1 MGKWEANAAVEIAK
15 SEGLADRLFDAI
27 DDANPRSL
35 RIALARADM
44 AGEAGQL
51 RKRKKPGG
59 MPAAPDAPTNAKG
72 WAELARMTPAMAKR
86 FGLGNWDG
94 GLFLFPG
101 AWADSIP
108 KATKVEAIDG
118 EKTTWG
124 KVKADRDTRFGFMAY
139 GVRLGLFTDGAEK

>member
-1 MGKWEANAAVEIAK
+1 MKWQTVQLVEITK

-35 RIALARADM
+35 RIALARAAAD
-44 AGEAGQL
+44 GEAGQL

-59 MPAAPDAPTNAKG
+59 MPAPPDAPTNAKG

-101 AWADSIP
+101 AWADKIP
-108 KATKVEAIDG
+108 HSTKVEAING

-124 KVKADRDTRFGFMAY
+124 KVKSDDDTRFGFMAY
-139 GVRLGLFTDGAEK
+139 GVRLGPPTDGADK